1 MLTIYDIFSNLLI
14 VMFLWGLFTFTMY
27 AFRVRKALRKYKDD
41 PNIKGV
47 HIINGKVRVIEKEK
61 DQDSIK
67 KDQNVMD
74 GEIKEETKD
83 MVYDSVCNEK
93 IAKSEAYHIIR
104 NGESHYF
111 CSWECREKF
120 LGSLE

>member
-1 MLTIYDIFSNLLI
+1 MFTFLANAFI

-27 AFRVRKALRKYKDD
+27 ALRVRKALRKYKDD

-47 HIINGKVRVIEKEK
+47 HIVNGQVRVIEKEK
-61 DQDSIK
+61 NNNTSEVN
-67 KDQNVMD
+67 QNVVD
-74 GEIKEETKD
+74 GEIKNEIKD
-83 MVYDSVCNEK
+83 MVYDSICKEE

-104 NGESHYF
+104 DGESHYF

-120 LGSLE
+120 VESLE